1 MWTEIKQAWLKQ
13 WASAK
18 DAWECAW
25 DGAKDSICNAVYA
38 IANFIWAII
47 QTVIFLPIK
56 TGIYET
62 GKIIVKHLID
72 LIMKI

>member
-1 MWTEIKQAWLKQ
+1 MWNEIKAVWKKQ
-13 WASAK
+13 WKSAK
-18 DAWECAW
+18 EAWKCAW
-25 DGAKDSICNAVYA
+25 DGAKDSICSAVYSV
-38 IANFIWAII
+38 ANFIWAII

-62 GKIIVKHLID
+62 GKILIKHLID